1 MADVLAERVIR
12 NEEKIKTIFKDL
24 VRMEHERTACQE
36 RQTAAVE
43 SINAQIKQLAN
54 DQYHELLAEI
64 EVAKNT
70 RRSPFGRIEWGGII
84 LAVISGAI
92 GIIRAL
98 IEAGVI

>member
-1 MADVLAERVIR
+1 MTR

-24 VRMEHERTACQE
+24 TRIERDQLAAQE
-36 RQTAAVE
+36 RQAEAIE

>member
-1 MADVLAERVIR
+1 VTR

-24 VRMEHERTACQE
+24 TRIERDQLAAQE
-36 RQTAAVE
+36 RQAEAIE